1 MQGGGYAFW
10 AAAKFVDAAPG
21 SSGVKPIG
29 ITGLVYGGIK
39 GITRLAGGTVNAA
52 LTKAAPFVTQRLGT
66 PASSPE
72 REAVLSIIN
81 GVLGDQLLVTANPLS
96 ISMSLR
102 CDGKPL
108 LLEKAAISQHL
119 PTVQA
124 SCWWCCTACA

>member
-1 MQGGGYAFW
+1 MC
-10 AAAKFVDAAPG
+10 
-21 SSGVKPIG
+21 
-29 ITGLVYGGIK
+29 GGIK

-108 LLEKAAISQHL
+108 LPKKPPS
-119 PTVQA
+119 A
-124 SCWWCCTACA
+124 SAGPMLRTSGWWYCTACA